1 MLLSTNYETI
11 FLLHKLQLEF
21 MSIIVIYVEVS
32 VKKIAH
38 RMRVI
43 LVVHIRSPTD
53 KEECF

>member
-1 MLLSTNYETI
+1 MLLSTNYKTI

-38 RMRVI
+38 GMRVI
-43 LVVHIRSPTD
+43 LVIHIRSPTD